1 MYIYGINGPVVKV
14 KPSDEL
20 KMLELVKV
28 GEDELIGEVIGIE
41 KEYAVVQVY
50 EGTTGLTIGE
60 KVSGSGMRFSW
71 PRVFCPIS
79 LTGSNARSIK

>member
-41 KEYAVVQVY
+41 KEYAVVQVHDRSY
-50 EGTTGLTIGE
+50 HRRKGKRFGYAFF
-60 KVSGSGMRFSW
+60 GSAGPGYF
-71 PRVFCPIS
+71 VQY
-79 LTGSNARSIK
+79 L